1 MFGEIAL
8 KVLVAIPALDT
19 CATDFAMSLAAL
31 MSRKAYEK
39 RLGKTRDVD
48 LALACCKGS
57 LIMHSR
63 NKLMQQA
70 LDCGASHILF
80 LDSDMT
86 FPPDVLD
93 RLIAHRVGIV
103 GADYVNRVAPHAL
116 NGTQDMATRVAPLT
130 SRGLLPMLTLPF
142 GCILIDLKTLVGM
155 SRPWFK
161 YLEGE
166 GDHDTQSEDT
176 FYCNSAR
183 RLGHTIWC
191 DAALTREVGHIGQEV
206 FRA

>member
-1 MFGEIAL
+1 M
-8 KVLVAIPALDT
+8 KVLVGIPALDMVS
-19 CATDFAMSLAAL
+19 TDFAMSLAAL

-39 RLGKTRDVD
+39 RLGKAQVVD
-48 LALACCKGS
+48 LALACCRGS

-63 NKLMQQA
+63 NKLTQQA

-86 FPPDVLD
+86 FPPDTLD
-93 RLIAHRVGIV
+93 RLIAHRVPIV

-116 NGTQDMATRVAPLT
+116 NGTPDATLPAKGALA
-130 SRGLLPMLTLPF
+130 PMLTLPF
-142 GCILIDLKTLVGM
+142 GCILIDLKTLRGM

-161 YLEGE
+161 YLEGA

-176 FYCNSAR
+176 FFSNSAR

-191 DAALTREVGHIGQEV
+191 DTNLTRELGHVGQQI